1 MVWDPKKYKVTG
13 GNVPSNIDPSKKS
26 AASIVTSDGEEI
38 GMEKTNKD
46 GTKTDAIS
54 AALEAG
60 RKPNRIQFNPAFESR
75 IEGAKERQA
84 QRAEARKQ
92 IVDFKRKEKLETQGK
107 RLDKKVLRRT
117 GGERTNK
124 MSARQAADEVKF
136 GNIAQNLDIKKGERP
151 EGAVDISDGGYEVKY
166 ETGLG
171 TQIIG
176 YNSDGTMRYQSK

>member
-1 MVWDPKKYKVTG
+1 MVWDPNKFKVTG
-13 GNVPSNIDPSKKS
+13 GNVPSNIDPSKQS

-54 AALEAG
+54 AAIEAG

-92 IVDFKRKEKLETQGK
+92 IVDFKRKEKLEKQGK
-107 RLDKKVLRRT
+107 RLDKKVLRKT
-117 GGERTNK
+117 GEERTNK
-124 MSARQAADEVKF
+124 MSARQAADEDKVSK
-136 GNIAQNLDIKKGERP
+136 IAKKLPEEVDLSEITSGMNEVRDIKKPGQSFMSNTSF
-151 EGAVDISDGGYEVKY
+151 DINKY
-166 ETGLG
+166 
-171 TQIIG
+171 
-176 YNSDGTMRYQSK
+176 R